1 MKSPPKEGGI
11 VQRVFF
17 EIHPR
22 ISNNISVSTIR
33 IRVNI
38 REIKHD
44 TTFPLII
51 NL

>member
-1 MKSPPKEGGI
+1 MRSPPKEGGI

-22 ISNNISVSTIR
+22 ISMNISVCQV
-33 IRVNI
+33 RVNI

-44 TTFPLII
+44 TTFEIP
-51 NL
+51 